1 MSKNVL
7 ILMGS
12 PRKKGNTSILCDEF
26 ARGAE
31 EAGNQ
36 VEKINVIDKHIN
48 GCLGCNGCQR
58 NGGTCVQKD
67 DMQDVYQKIL
77 AADVA
82 VLASP
87 IYYYT

>member
-31 EAGNQ
+31 ESGNR
-36 VEKINVIDKHIN
+36 VEKNQCDRKAH
-48 GCLGCNGCQR
+48 QR
-58 NGGTCVQKD
+58 LSWLQWMPAEWWYLRPEGRYAGYLPEDRCC
-67 DMQDVYQKIL
+67 
-77 AADVA
+77 
-82 VLASP
+82 
-87 IYYYT
+87 

>member
-7 ILMGS
+7 NLMGS

-36 VEKINVIDKHIN
+36 VEKVTVVEKDIN
-48 GCLGCNGCQR
+48 GCLGCNH
-58 NGGTCVQKD
+58 
-67 DMQDVYQKIL
+67 
-77 AADVA
+77 
-82 VLASP
+82 P
-87 IYYYT
+87 